1 MQFITTEI
9 RNQVLLIGLNRAEA
23 SNAFNVQML
32 LQLSKAITDYEANAD
47 LRCAV
52 LFAHGKHFTVG
63 LQLDEVREWILQ
75 QGKIAYPEGQL
86 DPFGL
91 NSKKRTKPLVT
102 AIHGFCF
109 TLGIELALASDIRI
123 AAKSARFT
131 QAEVQR
137 GIAPFGGATFRMVE
151 QFGWGNAMRYLL
163 TGDVFGAEEALRLGL
178 VQEIVEAKSLLDRA
192 IQIAE
197 TIAANAPLGIK
208 AILENGF
215 TYLDELEKRVG
226 QDIQKRVIELMSTD
240 DGTEGVKSFLE
251 KRKAKYSGK

>member
-9 RNQVLLIGLNRAEA
+9 RNQVLLIGLNRADA
-23 SNAFNVQML
+23 NNAFNVQML
-32 LQLSKAITDYEANAD
+32 LELSKAITDYEANSD

-52 LFAHGKHFTVG
+52 IFAHGKHFTVG
-63 LQLDEVREWILQ
+63 LELDEVREWILQ
-75 QGKIAYPEGQL
+75 NGKIAYPEGQL

-91 NSKKRTKPLVT
+91 NTRRRTKPLVT
-102 AIHGFCF
+102 AIQGFCF

-163 TGDVFGAEEALRLGL
+163 TGDVFNAEEALRIGL
-178 VQEIVEAKSLLDRA
+178 VQEIVEAKTLLDRA

-197 TIAANAPLGIK
+197 TIAANAPLGIQ
-208 AILENGF
+208 ATLESGF
-215 TYLDELEKRVG
+215 AYLDELEKRVG
-226 QDIQKRVIELMSTD
+226 ADIQKRVIELMSTE
-240 DGTEGVKSFLE
+240 DGAEGVKSFQE
-251 KRKAKYSGK
+251 KRKAKFTGK

>member
-9 RNQVLLIGLNRAEA
+9 RNKVLLIGLNRADA

-32 LQLSKAITDYEANAD
+32 LQLSKAITDYEANPD

-102 AIHGFCF
+102 AIQGFCF

-178 VQEIVEAKSLLDRA
+178 VQEIVDAKSLLDRA

-197 TIAANAPLGIK
+197 TISANAPLGIK
-208 AILENGF
+208 AILESGF

-226 QDIQKRVIELMSTD
+226 QDIQKRVIELMSTE
-240 DGTEGVKSFLE
+240 DGLEGVKSFLE
-251 KRKAKYSGK
+251 KRKARYTGK

>member
-75 QGKIAYPEGQL
+75 QGKITYPEGQL

>member
-9 RNQVLLIGLNRAEA
+9 KNHIVLIGLNRVDA

-32 LQLSKAITDYEANAD
+32 LELSTAITDYEANSD

-52 LFAHGKHFTVG
+52 IFAHGKHFTVG
-63 LQLDEVREWILQ
+63 LQLDEVRKWILKE
-75 QGKIAYPEGQL
+75 GKISYPEGRL

-91 NSKKRTKPLVT
+91 NSRRRTKPVVT
-102 AIHGFCF
+102 AIQGFCF

-163 TGDVFGAEEALRLGL
+163 TGDVFSAEEALRIGL
-178 VQEIVEAKSLLDRA
+178 VQEIVEAKNLLDRA

-208 AILENGF
+208 ATLESGF
-215 TYLDELEKRVG
+215 TYLEELEKKVG
-226 QDIQKRVIELMSTD
+226 ASIQKRVVELMQTE
-240 DGTEGVKSFLE
+240 DGLEGVKSFQE

>member
-75 QGKIAYPEGQL
+75 QGKITYPEGQL

-208 AILENGF
+208 AILENRF

-226 QDIQKRVIELMSTD
+226 QDIQKRVIELMSTE

>member
-1 MQFITTEI
+1 MEFITTEI
-9 RNQVLLIGLNRAEA
+9 RNQVLLIGLNRADA

-32 LQLSKAITDYEANAD
+32 MELSTAITDYEANPG

-52 LFAHGKHFTVG
+52 IFAHGKHFTVG

-75 QGKIAYPEGQL
+75 NGKIAYPEGQL

-91 NSKKRTKPLVT
+91 NTRRRTKPLVT
-102 AIHGFCF
+102 AIQGFCF

-163 TGDVFGAEEALRLGL
+163 TGDVFGAEEAFRIGL
-178 VQEIVEAKSLLDRA
+178 VQEIVEAKTLLDRA

-197 TIAANAPLGIK
+197 TVAANAPLGIK
-208 AILENGF
+208 ATLESGF

-226 QDIQKRVIELMSTD
+226 ADIQKRVIELMSTE
-240 DGTEGVKSFLE
+240 DGAEGVKSFQE
-251 KRKAKYSGK
+251 KRKAKYTGK